1 LKKWE
6 SITILQDFKRAGKL
20 SNETFSAL
28 LHTTEALIQLND
40 YFLNHLHFSYVML
53 GSFQTDVLERRFGK
67 YRRMSGCNYNV
78 SVLKKKIKINSL
90 IKLSNNNNLQLR
102 CVIEEI
108 NSETAEEIMQEDMLF
123 LEHNDQIMNLFQ
135 NVDINNDTLRTL
147 IFIASYVG

>member
-1 LKKWE
+1 
-6 SITILQDFKRAGKL
+6 
-20 SNETFSAL
+20 
-28 LHTTEALIQLND
+28 
-40 YFLNHLHFSYVML
+40 ML

-78 SVLKKKIKINSL
+78 SVQQIIVSEKKIKINSL

-147 IFIASYVG
+147 IFIASYAG

>member
-78 SVLKKKIKINSL
+78 SVLKKKLKL
-90 IKLSNNNNLQLR
+90 I
-102 CVIEEI
+102 V
-108 NSETAEEIMQEDMLF
+108 
-123 LEHNDQIMNLFQ
+123 
-135 NVDINNDTLRTL
+135 
-147 IFIASYVG
+147 